1 MDALPTLRTAA
12 SPLRW
17 LLAVS
22 LFVGALPPASADA
35 AWPKMRSALFGERSF
50 GSDPAVLALEAPDRA
65 EDASIVPVS
74 LRVGP
79 AGGAL
84 RTLWLLV
91 DENPSPLAARFTL
104 HDAVVGSIETR
115 LRVER
120 YTTVRAIGETDD
132 GRLYMAEHFVR
143 AAGGC
148 SAPIG
153 PADDGESAIG
163 RMSMRR
169 FDVAGA
175 RSELELRIRHPNHS
189 GLEVDLDTRGYVAA
203 DYVREL
209 RVLQDG
215 RPLLD
220 AELDISIS
228 RNPYLRFGIATD
240 ARRLDVQ
247 VGDSRERRFDARFP
261 PDATTP

>member
-1 MDALPTLRTAA
+1 MDALPTLRAAA
-12 SPLRW
+12 SPARW

-35 AWPKMRSALFGERSF
+35 AWPKVRSALFGERSF

-74 LRVGP
+74 LRVGL

-104 HDAVVGSIETR
+104 HDAVVGSVETR

-120 YTTVRAIGETDD
+120 YTMVRAIGETDD

-153 PADDGESAIG
+153 PADEGEAAIG

-175 RSELELRIRHPNHS
+175 RSEIELRIRHPNHS

-209 RVLQDG
+209 RVQQDG

-228 RNPYLRFGIATD
+228 RNPYLRFGIASD

-247 VGDSRERRFDARFP
+247 VDDSRERRFDARFP
-261 PDATTP
+261 PDATRP

>member
-1 MDALPTLRTAA
+1 MNALPTLRAA
-12 SPLRW
+12 TSPARW

-35 AWPKMRSALFGERSF
+35 AWPKVRSALFGERSLRT
-50 GSDPAVLALEAPDRA
+50 DAAVLALEAPDRA
-65 EDASIVPVS
+65 EDASMVPVA

-120 YTTVRAIGETDD
+120 YTMVRAIGETDD

-148 SAPIG
+148 SAPMG
-153 PADDGESAIG
+153 PADDGEAAIG

-169 FDVAGA
+169 FDLAGA
-175 RSELELRIRHPNHS
+175 RSEVELRIRHPNHS

-203 DYVREL
+203 DYVRAL
-209 RVLQDG
+209 RLLQDG

-228 RNPYLRFGIATD
+228 RNPYLRFGIAAD
-240 ARRLDVQ
+240 ARHLDVQ
-247 VGDSRERRFDARFP
+247 VDDSRERHFNARFP
-261 PDATTP
+261 PDTATP

>member
-1 MDALPTLRTAA
+1 MNALPTLRTAA

-35 AWPKMRSALFGERSF
+35 AWPKMRSALFGERTF
-50 GSDPAVLALEAPDRA
+50 MTDAAVLALEAPDRA
-65 EDASIVPVS
+65 EDASMVPVA

-79 AGGAL
+79 QGSSL

-120 YTTVRAIGETDD
+120 YTTVRVIGETAD

-153 PADDGESAIG
+153 PADDGAAALG

-169 FDVAGA
+169 FDASGG

-203 DYVREL
+203 DYVR
-209 RVLQDG
+209 VLHVRQDA

-228 RNPYLRFGIATD
+228 RNPYLRFGIAAD
-240 ARRLDVQ
+240 AQRVDVQ
-247 VGDSRERRFDARFP
+247 VDDSRERHFNARFP
-261 PDATTP
+261 PDLAAP